1 MSRLVPPRVPP
12 RVTVGDDDSLR
23 RLQFRLWQVFMT
35 MLTVLATTWF
45 ITLGPIPAIIA
56 LAVAKHVLVAILVM
70 GLDIYP
76 KYKGEQDPHPTGC

>member
-1 MSRLVPPRVPP
+1 MSRLAPPHLPPRI
-12 RVTVGDDDSLR
+12 TVGDDDSLR

-35 MLTVLATTWF
+35 MLTVLATVWF
-45 ITLGPIPAIIA
+45 ITLGPVPAIIA

-76 KYKGEQDPHPTGC
+76 RYKGEQDPRPTGC